1 MDAGRVCGF
10 NGAMSKASDPAHGD
24 PAMEALA
31 AIPRERAL
39 TPAVIKLNEA
49 RVSRGFWPALKKA
62 ARKIPFAREA
72 VALYYCARDPET
84 PAGAK
89 AMMMAALA
97 YFVMPMDAIPDM
109 LVGVGYT
116 DDAAVIATVLALVS
130 RHIKPRHTDAAEGFL
145 DRLARDA

>member
-1 MDAGRVCGF
+1 
-10 NGAMSKASDPAHGD
+10 MSKASDPLQD
-24 PAMEALA
+24 PLA

-39 TPAVIKLNEA
+39 TPAVIRVNEA
-49 RVSRGFWPALKKA
+49 RVARGFWPTLKKA

-72 VALYYCARDPET
+72 VALYYCARDPDT
-84 PAGAK
+84 PTTAK

-97 YFVMPMDAIPDM
+97 YFVMPADAIPDV

-116 DDAAVIATVLALVS
+116 DDAAVIAAVLALVS
-130 RHIKPRHTDAAEGFL
+130 RHVKSSHKDAAEHFL

>member
-1 MDAGRVCGF
+1 
-10 NGAMSKASDPAHGD
+10 MSNASDPTHGD
-24 PAMEALA
+24 PALDPMI

-49 RVSRGFWPALKKA
+49 RVARGFWPTLKRA
-62 ARKIPFAREA
+62 ARKVPFAREA
-72 VALYYCARDPET
+72 VALYFCARDPDT

-97 YFVMPMDAIPDM
+97 YFVMPMDAVPDV
-109 LVGVGYT
+109 LAGVGYT

-130 RHIKPRHTDAAEGFL
+130 RHIKSRHKDAAQDFL

>member
-1 MDAGRVCGF
+1 MTEDAPMAETTGPV
-10 NGAMSKASDPAHGD
+10 
-24 PAMEALA
+24 ALA
-31 AIPRERAL
+31 LHGGAGVVRGRDYQKQL
-39 TPAVIKLNEA
+39 RHMSGVIEL
-49 RVSRGFWPALKKA
+49 G
-62 ARKIPFAREA
+62 
-72 VALYYCARDPET
+72 RDRLA
-84 PAGAK
+84 AGAT
-89 AMMMAALA
+89 ALDVVVEVVAALA